1 MVDTQTSPPAS
12 PSPPAPV
19 APITVPLSVF
29 YVPGTGFKIGV
40 QVSFNGAGNFKF
52 YEFDTGAAGVF
63 AAYPPDLVS
72 NKPPAAGK
80 CPWWPTTVTPSL
92 PPSSNPLPS
101 NYVAIKYSSGKEYTA
116 EVFSVPL
123 SFTQDGVNP
132 CVTVQADVGCIVESN
147 IPGWAKDLNATPPQ
161 APLYDFFFGD
171 FGVSVGAG
179 NGSLMSILPQLPN
192 GLNNGFKINL
202 GRYPSQAEVDAQ
214 LAPGPIQ
221 VGSLTLGLLPADMQ
235 NCTMVTPMA
244 IQEPRS
250 TFPNSGLQSFSER
263 LGAGYI
269 SVSQPA
275 SDAAS
280 AAPPP
285 PLVYPTTFCFD
296 TGAPT
301 TEIHYGA
308 DGQSDLTKKTLAPV
322 LDSTG
327 GKLQSIKSG
336 LTVQMIGDGVPGSTA
351 ANWDLSFQSMAADG
365 NTIKQN
371 IVNASEVTESTVPA
385 GYVNTGLE
393 PFFNAEVVYNLEKG
407 VIGFIPYPAKS

>member
-1 MVDTQTSPPAS
+1 MVDTQTSPPAP
-12 PSPPAPV
+12 PSPPV
-19 APITVPLSVF
+19 VMAPITVPLSVF
-29 YVPGTGFKIGV
+29 YVPGTGIKIGI

-63 AAYPPDLVS
+63 AAYPPHLVS
-72 NKPPAAGK
+72 DKPPAVGK
-80 CPWWPTTVTPSL
+80 CPWWPTSVKPSL
-92 PPSSNPLPS
+92 PLPQPINILPD

-116 EVFSVPL
+116 EVFSVPV
-123 SFTQDGVNP
+123 SFTQDGVTP

-147 IPGWAKDLNATPPQ
+147 IPGWASDLNATPPQ

-179 NGSLMSILPQLPN
+179 NGSLMSILPQMPN

-202 GRYPSQAEVDAQ
+202 GRYPTQAEIDRQ
-214 LAPGPIQ
+214 LVQGPIQ

-250 TFPNSGLQSFSER
+250 TYPNSGLQSFSER

-275 SDAAS
+275 SDAVM
-280 AAPPP
+280 P

-308 DGQSDLTKKTLAPV
+308 DGQSDLTETTLAPV
-322 LDSTG
+322 LEPKG
-327 GKLQSIKSG
+327 AKLQSIKSG
-336 LTVQMIGDGVPGSTA
+336 LTVQMIGDGVPGSTV
-351 ANWDLSFQSMAADG
+351 ANWDLSFQTMAADG

-371 IVNASEVTESTVPA
+371 IVNASGVTESTVPA

-393 PFFNAEVVYNLEKG
+393 PFFNAEVIYNLAEG
-407 VIGFIPYPAKS
+407 VIGFIPYPPQT